1 MCVAFARRA
10 DRVAHRE
17 ASRPD
22 GAIAPFSAPD
32 MRFKDVSSTGAS
44 AGALATAALHHL
56 KKGSACRGAPKIGPG
71 NGPENE
77 PFLFR
82 SQGGLKNGPTR
93 RDRKWDHKRRLK
105 TRLQGSTLICISR
118 KVKTSRVG
126 KSPSEVQIVVESC
139 EATCVGI
146 GELRAITCTNST
158 VPGTAVLQ
166 AAFGQLAHKPKS

>member
-1 MCVAFARRA
+1 MYVAFARRA

-22 GAIAPFSAPD
+22 GAIAPFSAPG

-56 KKGSACRGAPKIGPG
+56 KKGSACRGAPKIGPE

-77 PFLFR
+77 R
-82 SQGGLKNGPTR
+82 LKNGPIR
-93 RDRKWDHKRRLK
+93 RDRKWDHKRSLK

>member
-1 MCVAFARRA
+1 MSRPPVLLQARLQRLHCTIL
-10 DRVAHRE
+10 RRE
-17 ASRPD
+17 AP
-22 GAIAPFSAPD
+22 
-32 MRFKDVSSTGAS
+32 
-44 AGALATAALHHL
+44 
-56 KKGSACRGAPKIGPG
+56 APKIGPE

-77 PFLFR
+77 PFLSR
-82 SQGGLKNGPTR
+82 SQGGLKNGPIR
-93 RDRKWDHKRRLK
+93 RDRKWDHIK